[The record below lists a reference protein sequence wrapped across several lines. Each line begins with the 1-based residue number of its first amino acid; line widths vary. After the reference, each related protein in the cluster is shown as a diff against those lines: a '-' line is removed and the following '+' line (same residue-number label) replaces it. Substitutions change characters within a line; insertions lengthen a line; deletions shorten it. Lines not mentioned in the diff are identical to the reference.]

1 MKHAHIDTR
10 KPVQSDLSPPAIL
23 MLETARFL
31 SMSLLVALMGLSFL
45 ALVAINH

>member
-10 KPVQSDLSPPAIL
+10 KPIQRDLSPLAIL
-23 MLETARFL
+23 MLETARFV
-31 SMSLLVALMGLSFL
+31 SVSLMVALMGLAFM